1 MTSARACVLHAK
13 GDIRI
18 EDRFT
23 AAPGRNEVLVRIGA
37 GGICGSDLHYFQ
49 DGGFG
54 AIRVREPI
62 ILGHEVSGRVE
73 ALGDGVSGL
82 AIGQKLALNPSKPCN
97 ACRYCLQ
104 GMQQHCLDMR
114 FMGSAMRMPHVQGAF
129 RDRIVVDAAQCVPVD
144 DDLSL
149 GEAAMAE
156 PLAVVLHALNQ
167 AGNVAGARVLVTG
180 AGPIGLLA
188 LLAARF
194 AGAAEVVM
202 TDIADEPLVLARK
215 LGASDTVNVA
225 TSAVDLEPYAQ
236 EKGRF
241 DVCFECSGAG
251 PALAAA
257 FGVVRPGGTIVRVG
271 IGEIGSLPLNMLVA
285 KEIRLCGSFRFHT
298 EFALAAR
305 LLSERRIDV
314 RPLISATYPLAQ
326 ANAAFEEAG
335 DKRRSV
341 KVQLV
346 FDE

>member
-1 MTSARACVLHAK
+1 
-13 GDIRI
+13 
-18 EDRFT
+18 
-23 AAPGRNEVLVRIGA
+23 
-37 GGICGSDLHYFQ
+37 
-49 DGGFG
+49 
-54 AIRVREPI
+54 
-62 ILGHEVSGRVE
+62 
-73 ALGDGVSGL
+73 
-82 AIGQKLALNPSKPCN
+82 
-97 ACRYCLQ
+97 CLQ

-114 FMGSAMRMPHVQGAF
+114 FMGSAMRMPHVQGGF
-129 RDRIVVDAAQCVPVD
+129 RDRIVVDAVQCVPVD
-144 DDLSL
+144 DALSL
-149 GEAAMAE
+149 GEAAMTE

-167 AGNVAGARVLVTG
+167 AGNVAGARGLVTG

-202 TDIADEPLVLARK
+202 TDIADEPLALARK

-225 TSAVDLEPYAQ
+225 TAAGDLDRYAQ
-236 EKGRF
+236 DKGHF

-257 FGVVRPGGTIVRVG
+257 FGVVRPRGTIVRVG
-271 IGEIGSLPLNMLVA
+271 IGDIGSLPLNMLVA
-285 KEIRLCGSFRFHT
+285 KDIRLCGSFRFHA

-314 RPLISATYPLAQ
+314 RPLISATYPLSQ
-326 ANAAFEEAG
+326 AMAAFVEAG
-335 DKRRSV
+335 DKRRAV